1 MYKKVHVF
9 VQPITE
15 NFRGGCMNEME
26 LVGRRIKFLRIGKN
40 VTQTSM
46 AEQIGMSQTNLSN
59 LETGRTAITLANLFK
74 IKEVLGC
81 KMRDFFVDFDGEA
94 EETTDAK
101 QDGSERNSIELKD
114 ALNILKL
121 LKAVDVKGL

>member
-1 MYKKVHVF
+1 
-9 VQPITE
+9 
-15 NFRGGCMNEME
+15 MNEME

-59 LETGRTAITLANLFK
+59 LETGRTAITLTNLFK

-81 KMRDFFVDFDGEA
+81 KMRDFFVDS
-94 EETTDAK
+94 DAK

-121 LKAVDVKGL
+121 LKAVNVKGL

>member
-1 MYKKVHVF
+1 
-9 VQPITE
+9 
-15 NFRGGCMNEME
+15 ME
-26 LVGRRIKFLRIGKN
+26 LVGRRIKFLRIDRK

-59 LETGRTAITLANLFK
+59 LESGRTAVTLANLFK

-81 KMRDFFVDFDGEA
+81 NMADFFVDIDGKKSSDKN
-94 EETTDAK
+94 EE
-101 QDGSERNSIELKD
+101 SIMKSSLNLED

-121 LKAVDVKGL
+121 LKNVDVKGL

>member
-1 MYKKVHVF
+1 
-9 VQPITE
+9 
-15 NFRGGCMNEME
+15 MNEME
-26 LVGRRIKFLRIGKN
+26 LVGRRIKFLRINKN

-59 LETGRTAITLANLFK
+59 LETGRTAITLTNLFK

-81 KMRDFFVDFDGEA
+81 KMADFFVDIDSKELFSKK
-94 EETTDAK
+94 EEGVVK
-101 QDGSERNSIELKD
+101 SSLELED

-121 LKAVDVKGL
+121 LKAIDVKGL